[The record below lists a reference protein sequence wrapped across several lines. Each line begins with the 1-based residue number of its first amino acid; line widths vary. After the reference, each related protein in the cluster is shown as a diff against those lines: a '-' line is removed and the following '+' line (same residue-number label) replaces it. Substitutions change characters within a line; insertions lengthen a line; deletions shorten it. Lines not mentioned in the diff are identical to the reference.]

1 MIMEAII
8 YNLYECTVCGY
19 IYDEEKGDE
28 PDIPKGTKFLELP
41 TNWDCPFCDA
51 EQDEFYQ
58 I

>member
-1 MIMEAII
+1 MEAII